1 MKNITK
7 LSDFLLEKKIVL
19 KRKYTE
25 NYPAKNVSTSA
36 KVRNHVFNAIGDAV
50 ITEEEF
56 QRILAEVNAN
66 KRWAARNGR
75 LFSIKEEESVRKISL
90 SDYGKKIYNVT
101 KHVNESK
108 TSKDVIQKANHIPK
122 FSDFKI
128 S

>member
-1 MKNITK
+1 MC
-7 LSDFLLEKKIVL
+7 
-19 KRKYTE
+19 KRE
-25 NYPAKNVSTSA
+25 NNSQVE
-36 KVRNHVFNAIGDAV
+36 I
-50 ITEEEF
+50 
-56 QRILAEVNAN
+56 NAN
-66 KRWAARNGR
+66 KRWAKRNGR
-75 LFSIKEEESVRKISL
+75 LFSIQEEESVRKISL

>member
-1 MKNITK
+1 MKHITD
-7 LSDFLLEKKIVL
+7 LSNFLLEKKVVL

-25 NYPAKNVSTSA
+25 NYPAKKVSTSA

-56 QRILAEVNAN
+56 QKILVEINAN
-66 KRWAARNGR
+66 KRWAKRNGR
-75 LFSIKEEESVRKISL
+75 LFSIQEEESVRKISL
-90 SDYGKKIYNVT
+90 SDYGKKIHKVT
-101 KHVNESK
+101 KPVNESK
-108 TSKDVIQKANHIPK
+108 TSRDVIQKANHIPK

>member
-1 MKNITK
+1 MSNILTINNY
-7 LSDFLLEKKIVL
+7 LAEKKVVL

-36 KVRNHVFNAIGDAV
+36 KVRNHVFNAIGDGV

-56 QRILAEVNAN
+56 QKILAEINAN
-66 KRWAARNGR
+66 KRWANRNGR

-90 SDYGKKIYNVT
+90 SEYGKKIHKVT
-101 KHVNESK
+101 NPVNESI
-108 TSKDVIQKANHIPK
+108 TSRDVIGKVNHIPK